1 MTWQV
6 IVVSTARTWQVI
18 VRVPVGVKSSVRI
31 VEIILPWYLVK
42 TTSKRRVMTHKSLLN
57 NSKHITEAYLNL
69 SANAWEKYGKPTKLS
84 SRGEQTHRTC
94 FPSLLEPRKDQYRLC
109 TKGFVV
115 FSSLRYYSGHRQFP
129 DLAAIPIS
137 SYIIYKKPVWGE
149 RTMQQS
155 CCITSLWLVCWEG
168 GWEWAGPSVAVDE
181 GYLIPT
187 PILIYTL
194 APPLQHVKTTIGHH
208 PLN

>member
-129 DLAAIPIS
+129 DLAAIPTS
-137 SYIIYKKPVWGE
+137 SYIIHILKTCVCVGSERCSKAAASQACGLCVGRAGGSERDPVLRSMRGTW
-149 RTMQQS
+149 
-155 CCITSLWLVCWEG
+155 SLLL
-168 GWEWAGPSVAVDE
+168 
-181 GYLIPT
+181 Y
-187 PILIYTL
+187 
-194 APPLQHVKTTIGHH
+194 
-208 PLN
+208 